1 MNVSIIIIGDELLL
15 GQVTDTNSG
24 YIARHIAPYGWN
36 VTDIQTVSDSAEAI
50 QQAISRAF
58 QSSQIVLTTGGLGPT
73 KDDITKAVLCDYF
86 GGEMVENTQV
96 LDNIKNIVARRGFKL
111 NRLTEAQAIVPSSAR
126 IIQNRVGTAPI
137 MWFEVPESNQVLVAM
152 PGVPFETQEMFS
164 SEVFPALIH
173 KYDSS
178 KIVCHHTIMVEG
190 ITESDLAE
198 RLADWESSLPHNFHL
213 AYLPCPGYI
222 RLRLDGI
229 GKEKSTIEY
238 QLSQH
243 IEQLKK
249 LCGDNILYDGDKKLA
264 EILLETLLD
273 LHLTVGSAESCTGG
287 NIAHQITLIPGSSA
301 AMKGAIVAYSNE
313 VKINVLNV
321 DPNTISTDGAVSQP
335 VVEMMVKGTQKVLD
349 CDVAVATSGIA
360 GPTGGSTEKP
370 VGTVCISAACRSC
383 QLTRTFHFPGDRQR
397 VIERATNT
405 ALIMAIRLINLFFQ
419 V

>member
-96 LDNIKNIVARRGFKL
+96 LDNIKYIVARRGFKL